1 MVASTRRR
9 WTTRSAESSPSET
22 KQRSIAVK
30 HRYDIFATVDG
41 CSQRAPRTS
50 YWKTISMH
58 WTCSGNHHCRSLFPP
73 SSDPATA
80 MEQARRPTASP
91 HRLGDRPPTASPR
104 ADGPVVPSRMRQA
117 STACTSRT
125 TRLVQKAS
133 QVWSDRDLHSVAG
146 CCFTTCRCYPVALG
160 GIPIYVPSSVTMAKR
175 LFERADSDS
184 DRVFLPMHIYGGGV
198 FTSGVRTQS
207 IDIGGRNIDNL
218 FSDRRLSRMV
228 ENEVVDAFLNL
239 PSAQVILATQFDMP
253 REKIWCLVRA
263 ERRTMLPLSPVG
275 EIGEFDIIVG
285 RIIDDYVDLSTLGL
299 VECKLAKTQASATEH
314 STKMPKYSSG
324 WGTTQLSAARGLGF
338 DFLLAAH
345 FLVRPPSEVPD
356 QSWSSA
362 ADAANFRREA
372 ERLHG
377 MMEARETNRSTGS
390 WRSVGGTLWA
400 PIHVSLGH

>member
-1 MVASTRRR
+1 
-9 WTTRSAESSPSET
+9 
-22 KQRSIAVK
+22 
-30 HRYDIFATVDG
+30 
-41 CSQRAPRTS
+41 
-50 YWKTISMH
+50 
-58 WTCSGNHHCRSLFPP
+58 
-73 SSDPATA
+73 
-80 MEQARRPTASP
+80 
-91 HRLGDRPPTASPR
+91 
-104 ADGPVVPSRMRQA
+104 
-117 STACTSRT
+117 
-125 TRLVQKAS
+125 
-133 QVWSDRDLHSVAG
+133 
-146 CCFTTCRCYPVALG
+146 
-160 GIPIYVPSSVTMAKR
+160 MAKR

-207 IDIGGRNIDNL
+207 INIGGRNIDNL

-324 WGTTQLSAARGLGF
+324 WGTTQLGAARGLGF

-377 MMEARETNRSTGS
+377 MMEARETNPFYGVVAIG
-390 WRSVGGTLWA
+390 WGHVVGADPRISGALTPMQLWKSPRLERPNNRCRA
-400 PIHVSLGH
+400 DIERALRQLIPERRPAARFFRFCERCRTAVVFASDDASRLRCDACRR